1 MLRPLIVSLL
11 YTESAVP
18 AGDRVHPAY
27 DIVPAMQPAQPAT
40 PSFDLTG
47 KTALVTGAS
56 RGIGEALAV
65 AFAAAGARVAL
76 AARKR
81 EDLEAV
87 AGRIRAGGGEALAL
101 ACHTGRAAE
110 VEALAAAVDKAWGGL
125 DVVVNNAAT
134 SPHFGPL
141 LAAEESHW
149 DKTFEVNVKGYVFV
163 IRACVPLLR
172 ARGGG
177 SILNLASVA
186 GMAPHSGLGVYG
198 VTKAAVLML
207 TRTLALE
214 LAGDAIR
221 VNALAP
227 GLIQTR
233 FSEALWQTPHLRD
246 RALAAIPQGRMG
258 QPDDLVGAALY
269 FASDASRYTTGSV
282 LVVDGGQ
289 TLGGA
294 Y

>member
-1 MLRPLIVSLL
+1 M
-11 YTESAVP
+11 SAAAP
-18 AGDRVHPAY
+18 SPY
-27 DIVPAMQPAQPAT
+27 DLGGSV
-40 PSFDLTG
+40 
-47 KTALVTGAS
+47 ALVTGAS
-56 RGIGEALAV
+56 RGIGEAIAV
-65 AFAAAGARVAL
+65 ALAAAGARVVVAS
-76 AARKR
+76 RKLP
-81 EDLEAV
+81 DLEAV
-87 AGRIRAGGGEALAL
+87 AGRIRAAGGEAMAV

-110 VEALAAAVDKAWGGL
+110 VEALAGAVRDAYGGL
-125 DVVVNNAAT
+125 DVLINNAAT
-134 SPHFGPL
+134 NPHFGPL
-141 LAAEESHW
+141 LEADEAHW
-149 DKTFEVNVKGYVFV
+149 DKTFAVNVKGYALM

-214 LAGDAIR
+214 LAPAIR

-233 FSEALWQTPHLRD
+233 FSEALWQDPAMSR
-246 RALAAIPQGRMG
+246 RALAAIPQHRLG
-258 QPDDLVGAALY
+258 QPADLVGAALY
-269 FASDASRYTTGSV
+269 FASAASRFTTGAV
-282 LVVDGGQ
+282 LVIDGGQ